1 MNQVFSFIFFK
12 CTSCFVGKLENQSAW
27 QNSDLYN
34 LYTRELIQNIDM

>member
-12 CTSCFVGKLENQSAW
+12 CTSCFVSKLENQSAW
-27 QNSDLYN
+27 QIPDLFH